1 MRAATFSRAI
11 RAPLFGA
18 AVLIATSACSRLE
31 RFDNG
36 DGSAYC
42 GNVVGAEFVREGFAT
57 LPRMQLRL
65 DMQSLD
71 RFPGRITTDDAA
83 DGPCVPKATFEN
95 ARLRVSSKL
104 QADALSQLEFGEQ
117 RELNLIGWLDSSCD
131 GTYLAVVSLL
141 KNDDVEVRL
150 MRSQAGEDA
159 EEVGPFGVFRLT
171 RHPTKC
177 GF

>member
-1 MRAATFSRAI
+1 MNAVGLSRAM
-11 RAPLFGA
+11 RCALFGVGVA
-18 AVLIATSACSRLE
+18 LATVACSRLE
-31 RFDNG
+31 RFDNA

-42 GNVVGAEFVREGFAT
+42 GNIVGAEFVREGFAT
-57 LPRMQLRL
+57 LPRMQLQL

-83 DGPCVPKATFEN
+83 DGPCLPNATFEN
-95 ARLRVSSKL
+95 ARLRVSNKL
-104 QADALSQLEFGEQ
+104 QADALSQLEFGDQ
-117 RELNLIGWLDSSCD
+117 RELNLMGWLDSSCD

-150 MRSQAGEDA
+150 MRSQSNDDA

-171 RHPTKC
+171 RHPTRC